1 MMVRFEDIVE
11 EILRYNPEA
20 DIDLLRRAYIF
31 SAREHRGQV
40 RLSGEPYLSHPL
52 AVAKILAEKHLDV
65 ISVVVGLLHDVIE
78 DTLTT
83 REEVESY
90 FGADIANIV
99 AGVTKIS
106 KIPFTSQEEI
116 QAENLRKMILAMVD
130 DIRVILVKIADRLHN
145 MRTLQFH
152 GPEQQERIARETLD
166 IYVPLVNRL
175 GMGKIKS
182 ELEYLAFLHLYPET
196 YQSLKIKIEK
206 ERKVSQG
213 FIKKITRIL
222 ETNMKKNK
230 ISAKVEGRI
239 KNLYSIYQKILR
251 QKISLDEV
259 YDYIAFRVITNT
271 AGDCYAAL
279 GIIHNLWSPIPE
291 RFKDYIAMP
300 KPNKYQSLHTSVI
313 SKEGNVFEIQI
324 RTKEMHKITE
334 EGIAAHWKYKEK
346 KFTPTAEDQEFL
358 WLRQMVEW
366 QQEVKDPREFMHS
379 LKVDLYQD
387 EVYTFT
393 PKGMV
398 KSFPRGATVIDFA
411 YSIHTELGHQCVGA
425 RVNGKLIP
433 LKTALK
439 NGDIVEII
447 TSPGHGPSR
456 DWLAFVK
463 TSRARSKIKQWLNR
477 EERERSIELGKKLLE
492 KELKRYQHSLKKLL
506 SKGEIRQVAS
516 QLGHPQESDLFSALG
531 YGNLSPR
538 QVLARLLPP
547 EELEKKE
554 APKPLHPPLIRKKLV
569 EKKVLVKGH
578 DDLLTY
584 FARCCNPIP
593 GERIIGYITRNRGI
607 SVHSADCPNLLNLL
621 YDTARVIEVEWE
633 LDKEYSYPV
642 EVSIYLE
649 NRPGMLAKITSAI
662 ADLKTNIKNITQ
674 KELEG
679 KKALLNLLLEVKDIH
694 HLRKIVSSL
703 RGIKGVIEVKRVL
716 RQTLAVS

>member
-1 MMVRFEDIVE
+1 MVRFEDIVE
-11 EILRYNPEA
+11 EILHYNREA

-31 SAREHRGQV
+31 SGKEHRGQV

-52 AVAKILAEKHLDV
+52 AVAKILAEMRLDV
-65 ISVVVGLLHDVIE
+65 TSVAVGLLHDVLE

-83 REEVESY
+83 RKEVENY
-90 FGADIANIV
+90 FGADIAHIV

-106 KIPFTSQEEI
+106 KIPFTSQEEM
-116 QAENLRKMILAMVD
+116 QAENLRKMMLAMVD

-145 MRTLQFH
+145 MRTLHFH
-152 GPEQQERIARETLD
+152 KPEEQQRIARETLD

-182 ELEYLAFLHLYPET
+182 ELEDLTFRYLYPET
-196 YQSLKIKIEK
+196 YQSLKNKIEK

-222 ETNMKKNK
+222 ETNMRKNN
-230 ISAKVEGRI
+230 ISAKVEGRV
-239 KNLYSIYQKILR
+239 KKLYSIYQKMIR
-251 QKISLDEV
+251 QKVSLDEV
-259 YDYIAFRVITNT
+259 YDYIAFRVITINV
-271 AGDCYAAL
+271 GECYAAL

-291 RFKDYIAMP
+291 RFKDYIAMQ

-313 SKEGNVFEIQI
+313 SKEGNAFEIQI
-324 RTKEMHKITE
+324 RTKEMHKIAE
-334 EGIAAHWKYKEK
+334 EGIAAHWKYKER

-366 QQEVKDPREFMHS
+366 QQEMKDPREFMYS
-379 LKVDLYQD
+379 LKVDLYPD

-398 KSFPRGATVIDFA
+398 KSFPQGATVVDFA

-425 RVNGKLIP
+425 RINGKLVPI
-433 LKTALK
+433 KTTLK

-456 DWLAFVK
+456 DWLTFVK

-477 EERERSIELGKKLLE
+477 KERERSIELGKKLLE
-492 KELKRYQHSLKKLL
+492 KELKRYHHSLKRLL
-506 SKGEIRQVAS
+506 SKGEILEVAS
-516 QLGHPQESDLFSALG
+516 QLGYPQENDLFSALG
-531 YGNLSPR
+531 YGRLSIR
-538 QVLARLLPP
+538 QLLSRLLPP
-547 EELEKKE
+547 EELAEKE
-554 APKPLHPPLIRKKLV
+554 APKLPPPLVKKRLI
-569 EKKVLVKGH
+569 EKKIRVKGH

-593 GERIIGYITRNRGI
+593 GERIVGYITRNRGI

-621 YDTARVIEVEWE
+621 YDAARVIDVEWE
-633 LDKEYSYPV
+633 LDKEYSCPV

-649 NRPGMLAKITSAI
+649 DRPGMLAKITTAI
-662 ADLKTNIKNITQ
+662 ANLKTNIKNISS

-679 KKALLNLLLEVKDIH
+679 KKALLHLMLEVRDIS

-703 RGIKGVIEVKRVL
+703 QGIKGVLEVKRVL
-716 RQTLAVS
+716 RQTLAAS

>member
-1 MMVRFEDIVE
+1 MVRFEDIVE

-31 SAREHRGQV
+31 SGREHRGQV

-52 AVAKILAEKHLDV
+52 AVAMILADMRLDV
-65 ISVVVGLLHDVIE
+65 TSVAVGLLHDVIE
-78 DTLTT
+78 DTLAN

-90 FGADIANIV
+90 FGTEIANIV

-106 KIPFTSQEEI
+106 KIPFTSQEEM
-116 QAENLRKMILAMVD
+116 QAENFRKMMLAMVD

-145 MRTLQFH
+145 MRTLHFH
-152 GPEQQERIARETLD
+152 KHVQQQRIARETLD

-175 GMGKIKS
+175 GMRKIKN
-182 ELEYLAFLHLYPET
+182 ELEDLAFRHLYQET
-196 YQSLKIKIEK
+196 YQNLQNKIEK
-206 ERKVSQG
+206 ERKVSQS

-222 ETNMKKNK
+222 ETNMRKNN
-230 ISAKVEGRI
+230 ILAKVEGRA

-259 YDYIAFRVITNT
+259 YDYIAFRVISNNV
-271 AGDCYAAL
+271 AECYTAL

-324 RTKEMHKITE
+324 RTKEMHKIAE
-334 EGIAAHWKYKEK
+334 EGIAAHWKYKERK
-346 KFTPTAEDQEFL
+346 LTPTAEDQEFL

-366 QQEVKDPREFMHS
+366 QQEMKDPREFMHS

-398 KSFPRGATVIDFA
+398 KSFPQGATVVDFA

-425 RVNGKLIP
+425 RVNGKLVP
-433 LKTALK
+433 LKTTLK

-447 TSPGHGPSR
+447 TSQGHGPSR
-456 DWLAFVK
+456 DWLTLVK

-477 EERERSIELGKKLLE
+477 KERERSIELGKKLME
-492 KELKRYQHSLKKLL
+492 KELKRYHHSLKKLL
-506 SKGEIRQVAS
+506 SKGEILKVAS
-516 QLGHPQESDLFSALG
+516 QFGYLQENDLLSALG
-531 YGNLSPR
+531 YGKLTPHQIFS
-538 QVLARLLPP
+538 RLLPP
-547 EELEKKE
+547 EKLAEKE
-554 APKPLHPPLIRKKLV
+554 APKLIPPLIRKKLL
-569 EKKVLVKGH
+569 EKKVRVKGH

-593 GERIIGYITRNRGI
+593 GEKIVGYITRNRGI
-607 SVHSADCPNLLNLL
+607 SIHSSDCPNLLNLL
-621 YDTARVIEVEWE
+621 FDAARVIDVEWE
-633 LDKEYSYPV
+633 LDKDYSCPV

-649 NRPGMLAKITSAI
+649 DRPGMLAKITNAI
-662 ADLKTNIKNITQ
+662 ATLKTNIKNITQ

-679 KKALLNLLLEVKDIH
+679 KKALIHLMLEVKDIN

-703 RGIKGVIEVKRVL
+703 QSIKGIIEVKRVL
-716 RQTLAVS
+716 RQTLAAS

>member
-1 MMVRFEDIVE
+1 MVRFEDIVE

-31 SAREHRGQV
+31 SGREHRGQV

-52 AVAKILAEKHLDV
+52 AVAMILADMRLDV
-65 ISVVVGLLHDVIE
+65 TSVAVGILHDVIE
-78 DTLTT
+78 DTLAN

-90 FGADIANIV
+90 FGTEIANIV

-106 KIPFTSQEEI
+106 KIPFTSQEEM
-116 QAENLRKMILAMVD
+116 QAENFRKMILAMVD

-145 MRTLQFH
+145 MRTLHFH
-152 GPEQQERIARETLD
+152 KPVQQQRIARETLD

-175 GMGKIKS
+175 GMRKIKN
-182 ELEYLAFLHLYPET
+182 ELEDLAFRHLYQET
-196 YQSLKIKIEK
+196 YQNLQNKIEK

-222 ETNMKKNK
+222 ETNMKKNN
-230 ISAKVEGRI
+230 ISAKVDGRV

-259 YDYIAFRVITNT
+259 YDYIAFRVISNNV
-271 AGDCYAAL
+271 AECYAAL

-291 RFKDYIAMP
+291 RFKDYIAMQ

-324 RTKEMHKITE
+324 RTKEMHKIAE
-334 EGIAAHWKYKEK
+334 EGIAAHWKYKERK
-346 KFTPTAEDQEFL
+346 LTPTAEDQEFL

-366 QQEVKDPREFMHS
+366 QQEMKDPREFMHS

-398 KSFPRGATVIDFA
+398 KSFPQGATVVDFA

-425 RVNGKLIP
+425 RVNGKLVP
-433 LKTALK
+433 LKTTLK

-447 TSPGHGPSR
+447 TSQGHGPSR
-456 DWLAFVK
+456 DWLTLVK

-477 EERERSIELGKKLLE
+477 KERERSIELGKKLME
-492 KELKRYQHSLKKLL
+492 KELKRYHHSLKKLL
-506 SKGEIRQVAS
+506 SKGEILKVAS
-516 QLGHPQESDLFSALG
+516 QFGYLKENDLLSALG
-531 YGNLSPR
+531 YGKLTPHQIFS
-538 QVLARLLPP
+538 RLLPP
-547 EELEKKE
+547 EKLAEKE
-554 APKPLHPPLIRKKLV
+554 APKLIPPLIRKKLL
-569 EKKVLVKGH
+569 EKKVRVKGH

-593 GERIIGYITRNRGI
+593 GEKIVGYITRNRGI
-607 SVHSADCPNLLNLL
+607 SIHSSDCPNLLNLL
-621 YDTARVIEVEWE
+621 FDAARVIDVEWE
-633 LDKEYSYPV
+633 LDKDYSCPV

-649 NRPGMLAKITSAI
+649 DRPGMLAKITNAI
-662 ADLKTNIKNITQ
+662 ATLKTNIKNITQ

-679 KKALLNLLLEVKDIH
+679 KKALIHLMLEVKDIN

-703 RGIKGVIEVKRVL
+703 QSIKGIIEVKRVL
-716 RQTLAVS
+716 RQTLAAS

>member
-1 MMVRFEDIVE
+1 MVRFEDIVE

-31 SAREHRGQV
+31 SGREHRGQV

-52 AVAKILAEKHLDV
+52 AVAMILADMRLDV
-65 ISVVVGLLHDVIE
+65 TSVAVGLLHDVIE
-78 DTLTT
+78 DTLAN

-90 FGADIANIV
+90 FGTEIANIV

-106 KIPFTSQEEI
+106 KIPFTSQEEM
-116 QAENLRKMILAMVD
+116 QAENFRKMMLAMVD

-145 MRTLQFH
+145 MRTLHFH
-152 GPEQQERIARETLD
+152 KHVQQQRIARETLD

-175 GMGKIKS
+175 GMRKIKN
-182 ELEYLAFLHLYPET
+182 ELEDLAFRHLYQET
-196 YQSLKIKIEK
+196 YQNLQNKIEK
-206 ERKVSQG
+206 ERKVSQS

-222 ETNMKKNK
+222 ETNMRKNN
-230 ISAKVEGRI
+230 ILAKVEGRA

-259 YDYIAFRVITNT
+259 YDYIAFRVISNNV
-271 AGDCYAAL
+271 AECYTAL

-324 RTKEMHKITE
+324 RTKEMHKIAE
-334 EGIAAHWKYKEK
+334 EGIAAHWKYKERK
-346 KFTPTAEDQEFL
+346 LIPTAEDQEFL

-366 QQEVKDPREFMHS
+366 QQEMKDPREFMHS

-398 KSFPRGATVIDFA
+398 KSFPQGATVVDFA

-425 RVNGKLIP
+425 RVNGKLVP
-433 LKTALK
+433 LKTTLK

-447 TSPGHGPSR
+447 TSQGHGPSR
-456 DWLAFVK
+456 DWLTLVK

-477 EERERSIELGKKLLE
+477 KERERSIELGKKLME
-492 KELKRYQHSLKKLL
+492 KELKRYHHSLKKLL
-506 SKGEIRQVAS
+506 SKGEILKVAS
-516 QLGHPQESDLFSALG
+516 QFGYLQENDLLSALG
-531 YGNLSPR
+531 YGKLTPHQIFS
-538 QVLARLLPP
+538 RLLPP
-547 EELEKKE
+547 EKLAEKE
-554 APKPLHPPLIRKKLV
+554 APKLIPPLIRKKLL
-569 EKKVLVKGH
+569 EKKVRVKGH

-593 GERIIGYITRNRGI
+593 GEKIVGYITRNRGI
-607 SVHSADCPNLLNLL
+607 SIHSSDCPNLLNLL
-621 YDTARVIEVEWE
+621 FDAARVIDVEWE
-633 LDKEYSYPV
+633 LDKDYSCPV

-649 NRPGMLAKITSAI
+649 DRPGMLAKITNAI
-662 ADLKTNIKNITQ
+662 ATLKTNIKNITQ

-679 KKALLNLLLEVKDIH
+679 KKALIHLMLEVKDIN
-694 HLRKIVSSL
+694 HLRKIVSSIQS
-703 RGIKGVIEVKRVL
+703 IKGIIEVKRVL
-716 RQTLAVS
+716 RQTLAAS

>member
-1 MMVRFEDIVE
+1 MVRFEDIVE

-31 SAREHRGQV
+31 SGKEHRGQV

-52 AVAKILAEKHLDV
+52 AVAKILAETRLDV
-65 ISVVVGLLHDVIE
+65 ISVAVGLLHDVIE

-90 FGADIANIV
+90 FGADITNIV

-145 MRTLQFH
+145 MRTLHFH
-152 GPEQQERIARETLD
+152 MPKQQERIARETLD
-166 IYVPLVNRL
+166 IYVPLVYRL

-182 ELEYLAFLHLYPET
+182 ELEYLAFCHLYPES
-196 YQSLKIKIEK
+196 YQSLKNKIEK
-206 ERKVSQG
+206 ERKVSQS

-222 ETNMKKNK
+222 ETNMRKNK
-230 ISAKVEGRI
+230 IFAKVEGRV
-239 KNLYSIYQKILR
+239 KHLYSIYQKMLR

-259 YDYIAFRVITNT
+259 YDYIAFRVITNYNV
-271 AGDCYAAL
+271 ADCYAAL

-313 SKEGNVFEIQI
+313 SKDGNVFEIQI
-324 RTKEMHKITE
+324 RTKEMHKISE

-346 KFTPTAEDQEFL
+346 KSTPTAEDQEFL

-425 RVNGKLIP
+425 RINGKLIP
-433 LKTALK
+433 LKTTLK

-456 DWLAFVK
+456 DWLTFVQ

-477 EERERSIELGKKLLE
+477 KERERSIELGKKLLE
-492 KELKRYQHSLKKLL
+492 KELKRYHHSLKKLL
-506 SKGEIRQVAS
+506 SKGEIREVAS
-516 QLGHPQESDLFSALG
+516 QLGHPQENDLFSALG
-531 YGNLSPR
+531 FGNLSPR
-538 QVLARLLPP
+538 QVLSRLLPP

-554 APKPLHPPLIRKKLV
+554 APKPLHPPLIRRRLV
-569 EKKVLVKGH
+569 EKKVRVKGH

-593 GERIIGYITRNRGI
+593 GESIVGYITRNRGI
-607 SVHSADCPNLLNLL
+607 SIHSADCPNLMNLL

-633 LDKEYSYPV
+633 LDKDYSCPV

-649 NRPGMLAKITSAI
+649 DRPGMLAKITSAI
-662 ADLKTNIKNITQ
+662 ATLKTNIKNITQ

-679 KKALLNLLLEVKDIH
+679 KKALVHLLLEVKDIN

-703 RGIKGVIEVKRVL
+703 RSIKGVIEVKRVL
-716 RQTLAVS
+716 RQTLAAS

>member
-1 MMVRFEDIVE
+1 MPMVRFEDIVE

-31 SAREHRGQV
+31 SGREHRGQV

-52 AVAKILAEKHLDV
+52 AVAMILADMRLDV
-65 ISVVVGLLHDVIE
+65 TSVAVGLLHDVIE
-78 DTLTT
+78 DTLAN

-90 FGADIANIV
+90 FGTEIANIV

-106 KIPFTSQEEI
+106 KIPFTSQEEM
-116 QAENLRKMILAMVD
+116 QAENFRKMMLAMVD

-145 MRTLQFH
+145 MRTLHFH
-152 GPEQQERIARETLD
+152 KHVQQQRIARETLD

-175 GMGKIKS
+175 GMRKIKN
-182 ELEYLAFLHLYPET
+182 ELEDLAFRHLYQET
-196 YQSLKIKIEK
+196 YQNLQNKIEK
-206 ERKVSQG
+206 ERKVSQS

-222 ETNMKKNK
+222 ETNMRKNN
-230 ISAKVEGRI
+230 ILAKVEGRA

-259 YDYIAFRVITNT
+259 YDYIAFRVISNNV
-271 AGDCYAAL
+271 AECYTAL

-324 RTKEMHKITE
+324 RTKEMHKIAE
-334 EGIAAHWKYKEK
+334 EGIAAHWKYKERK
-346 KFTPTAEDQEFL
+346 LTPTAEDQEFL

-366 QQEVKDPREFMHS
+366 QQEMKDPREFMHS

-398 KSFPRGATVIDFA
+398 KSFPQGATVVDFA

-425 RVNGKLIP
+425 RVNGKLVP
-433 LKTALK
+433 LKTTLK

-447 TSPGHGPSR
+447 TSQGHGPSR
-456 DWLAFVK
+456 DWLTLVK

-477 EERERSIELGKKLLE
+477 KERERSIELGKKLME
-492 KELKRYQHSLKKLL
+492 KELKRYHHSLKKLL
-506 SKGEIRQVAS
+506 SKGEILKVAS
-516 QLGHPQESDLFSALG
+516 QFGYLQENDLLSALG
-531 YGNLSPR
+531 YGKLTPHQIFS
-538 QVLARLLPP
+538 RLLPP
-547 EELEKKE
+547 EKLAEKE
-554 APKPLHPPLIRKKLV
+554 APKLIPPLIRKKLL
-569 EKKVLVKGH
+569 EKKVRVKGH

-593 GERIIGYITRNRGI
+593 GEKIVGYITRNRGI
-607 SVHSADCPNLLNLL
+607 SIHSSDCPNLLNLL
-621 YDTARVIEVEWE
+621 FDAARVIDVEWE
-633 LDKEYSYPV
+633 LDKDYSCPV

-649 NRPGMLAKITSAI
+649 DRPGMLAKITNAI
-662 ADLKTNIKNITQ
+662 ATLKTNIKNITQ

-679 KKALLNLLLEVKDIH
+679 KKALIHLMLEVKDIN

-703 RGIKGVIEVKRVL
+703 QSIKGIIEVKRVL
-716 RQTLAVS
+716 RQTLAAS